1 MTACFAANFRFT
13 PSLRRILLSP
23 RPFLSGYNRHPRVGP
38 HFSQFQKPN
47 PSIPSIS
54 NNGGRVVS
62 SPFLQ
67 LLRHNIPDPTMTSQL
82 EQLVQKV
89 EGLSLDAFAEKYPN
103 CHPKINPFDLY
114 RAHLSSVLAE
124 ITGVDTKIIYPA
136 LAWTASLDKG
146 DLVLP
151 APALRIKGK
160 KPDELAAEWGA
171 KVASYI
177 GAPTLQSQW
186 LSPANLFSLVYFSF
200 PRMMLSSRSPR
211 FLATS

>member
-1 MTACFAANFRFT
+1 
-13 PSLRRILLSP
+13 
-23 RPFLSGYNRHPRVGP
+23 
-38 HFSQFQKPN
+38 
-47 PSIPSIS
+47 
-54 NNGGRVVS
+54 
-62 SPFLQ
+62 
-67 LLRHNIPDPTMTSQL
+67 MTSQL

-89 EGLSLDAFAEKYPN
+89 EGLSLDAFTEKYPN
-103 CHPKINPFDLY
+103 CHPEINPFDLY

-171 KVASYI
+171 KVA
-177 GAPTLQSQW
+177 T
-186 LSPANLFSLVYFSF
+186 
-200 PRMMLSSRSPR
+200 
-211 FLATS
+211 